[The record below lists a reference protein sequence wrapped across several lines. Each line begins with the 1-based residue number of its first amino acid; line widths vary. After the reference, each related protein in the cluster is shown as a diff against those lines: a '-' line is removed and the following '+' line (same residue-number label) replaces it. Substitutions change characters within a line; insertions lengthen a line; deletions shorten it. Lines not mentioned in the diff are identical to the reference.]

1 MVLGSLKNTEAAEK
15 LHPLFKQA
23 FDYIKAND
31 LAKAEPGK
39 IELDGKNLFISVQ
52 EITGKTKEVAKMETH
67 NKYIDIQIPVI
78 GVETMGWLAG
88 DKCVNSPEGYNET
101 KDITFFTDAPA
112 TYVDVHP
119 GEFVIF
125 FPEDGHAPAI
135 GNGAIKKLVVKV
147 LV

>member
-15 LHPLFKQA
+15 LHPMFKQA

-31 LAKAEPGK
+31 LSKAEPGK

-67 NKYIDIQIPVI
+67 NKYIDIQVPVV
-78 GVETMGWLAG
+78 GVETMGWLAAEN
-88 DKCVNSPEGYNET
+88 CVNSPEGYNET
-101 KDITFFTDAPA
+101 KDITFFTDAPS
-112 TYVDVHP
+112 TYVDVEP
-119 GEFVIF
+119 GNFVIF

>member
-15 LHPLFKQA
+15 LHPMFKQA

-31 LAKAEPGK
+31 LSKAEPGK

-67 NKYIDIQIPVI
+67 NKYIDIQVPVV
-78 GVETMGWLAG
+78 GVETMGWLAAEN
-88 DKCVNSPEGYNET
+88 CVNSPEGYNET
-101 KDITFFTDAPA
+101 KDITFFTDAPS
-112 TYVDVHP
+112 TYVDVEP
-119 GEFVIF
+119 GNFVIF
-125 FPEDGHAPAI
+125 FTEDGHAPAI

-147 LV
+147 MV